1 MGIASRRAWACDGPS
16 RWMDEWII
24 RHSTTTRARDTTR
37 FAKHRALVGTLD
49 DRRTPLSPALA
60 LARSVFRDD
69 RTNERTIEFRL
80 N

>member
-1 MGIASRRAWACDGPS
+1 MN
-16 RWMDEWII
+16 EWII
-24 RHSTTTRARDTTR
+24 RHSTTTRARGTTR

-49 DRRTPLSPALA
+49 DRPTPLTPALA

-69 RTNERTIEFRL
+69 RTNERTNDRIQIEL